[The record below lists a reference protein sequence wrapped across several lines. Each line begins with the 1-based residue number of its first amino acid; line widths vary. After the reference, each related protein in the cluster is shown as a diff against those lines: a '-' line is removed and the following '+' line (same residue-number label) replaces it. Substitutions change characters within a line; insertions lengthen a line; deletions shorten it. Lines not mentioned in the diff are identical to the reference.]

1 MNIKTITIKNVRGIN
16 LKKVTLN
23 MIPNKPSIL
32 VAPNGAGKSSFA
44 FAFQWLNRLR
54 IKLNEEDAYNN
65 DVNNKPELIIETDEA
80 DESSI
85 ETANITVE
93 LTTETTTTTTTTK
106 ATNKLTTTTEAY
118 LTVVYIT
125 DTGEKYHRSSCSSL
139 RKSKH
144 SINIS
149 DAIAQGYTPCA
160 RCNP

>member
-1 MNIKTITIKNVRGIN
+1 MKRVLFLLMSIFCIVLFSNCSFDNNSKNNGVDIVNAGSFNETTTEKIT
-16 LKKVTLN
+16 
-23 MIPNKPSIL
+23 
-32 VAPNGAGKSSFA
+32 
-44 FAFQWLNRLR
+44 
-54 IKLNEEDAYNN
+54 E
-65 DVNNKPELIIETDEA
+65 IETDEA
-80 DESSI
+80 DESAI

-106 ATNKLTTTTEAY
+106 ATNKLTTTTEAN

>member
-80 DESSI
+80 DNNVYKANDNQNEISRRFGVFVINNSFESYF
-85 ETANITVE
+85 TWD
-93 LTTETTTTTTTTK
+93 K
-106 ATNKLTTTTEAY
+106 GW
-118 LTVVYIT
+118 
-125 DTGEKYHRSSCSSL
+125 DTHG
-139 RKSKH
+139 
-144 SINIS
+144 
-149 DAIAQGYTPCA
+149 
-160 RCNP
+160 